1 MEDECSPETVS
12 MQSIEI
18 DVRVMLKDED
28 GEPFMGIGVIWL
40 LTGIE
45 KHHSISQAARE
56 MELSY
61 PKALRMIQT
70 LEDTLQRGMVRRYKG
85 GHLRGGAEL
94 TAAGKDFVER
104 YVAMLSEIKKNSAE
118 VFERRFQGF
127 FSQEDEGDE
136 ADEKRDAGEGSTS
149 T

>member
-1 MEDECSPETVS
+1 MP
-12 MQSIEI
+12 SIEI
-18 DVRVMLKDED
+18 DVRVMLKDEE

-70 LEDTLQRGMVRRYKG
+70 LEDTLQQGMVRRYKG

-94 TAAGKDFVER
+94 TAAGKDFIER

-118 VFERRFQGF
+118 IFEKRFQGF
-127 FSQEDEGDE
+127 FSQDDDGDE
-136 ADEKRDAGEGSTS
+136 AGDKGNFGKPSSPA
-149 T
+149 

>member
-1 MEDECSPETVS
+1 
-12 MQSIEI
+12 MQSIQI

-40 LTGIE
+40 LTAIE

-56 MELSY
+56 MSLSY

-104 YVAMLSEIKKNSAE
+104 YLAMLAEIKENAAR
-118 VFERRFQGF
+118 VFERRFGGF
-127 FSQEDEGDE
+127 IEQVEAGDE
-136 ADEKRDAGEGSTS
+136 DSARGDESADE
-149 T
+149 

>member
-1 MEDECSPETVS
+1 
-12 MQSIEI
+12 MQSIKI
-18 DVRVMLKDED
+18 DVRVMLNDEE

-40 LTGIE
+40 LKGIE
-45 KHHSISQAARE
+45 KHHSISQAARG
-56 MELSY
+56 MALSY

-94 TAAGKDFVER
+94 TMAGKDFVER

-118 VFERRFQGF
+118 IFERQFQDF
-127 FSQEDEGDE
+127 FSQRDDGEEGGALDPVAE
-136 ADEKRDAGEGSTS
+136 DAGST
-149 T
+149 

>member
-1 MEDECSPETVS
+1 MNPENHS
-12 MQSIEI
+12 MQSIDI
-18 DVRVMLKDED
+18 DVRVMLKDEE

-61 PKALRMIQT
+61 PKALHMIQS
-70 LEDTLQRGMVRRYKG
+70 LEDTLQMGIVRRYKG

-94 TAAGKDFVER
+94 TAAGKDFIER
-104 YVAMLSEIKKNSAE
+104 YLAMLSEIKKNSVE
-118 VFERRFQGF
+118 IFEKRFQDF
-127 FSQEDEGDE
+127 FSRDRE
-136 ADEKRDAGEGSTS
+136 ADDEDSED
-149 T
+149 